1 MLFNIDFEKA
11 VAGAFQCQIAS
22 TVINGFFTGRIL
34 TGAF

>member
-1 MLFNIDFEKA
+1 MLFNIDWKKA
-11 VAGAFQCQIAS
+11 VAVAVRCQIAL